1 MYDSTSDIKQDV
13 MRLQEAI
20 DKSIVKDVINYYPDT
35 ITTLDDSLNRDK
47 DLSNFL
53 AKNKMFKVLI
63 RIALFSSLIL
73 FIIALI
79 LKFSGGIADKYEAI
93 YMSLALI
100 GVGLFGEV
108 LLFSKK
114 TY

>member
-53 AKNKMFKVLI
+53 AKNKMFNI
-63 RIALFSSLIL
+63 
-73 FIIALI
+73 
-79 LKFSGGIADKYEAI
+79 
-93 YMSLALI
+93 
-100 GVGLFGEV
+100 
-108 LLFSKK
+108 
-114 TY
+114 